1 MKFDFDE
8 WAQLA
13 KQDNVGFEK
22 KRSDILK
29 QFIASCASNDNDLRR
44 LNGLQFQIDMI
55 RRKHKSPMGAC
66 VAISEMMMDK
76 LYELMT
82 LDITDITLNAENQ
95 RRNKFSS
102 NNVVPFESSRKNERN
117 GMSNDAQQE

>member
-13 KQDNVGFEK
+13 KQDNVAFEE
-22 KRSDILK
+22 KRTEILK

-44 LNGLQFQIDMI
+44 LNGLQFQINMI

-82 LDITDITLNAENQ
+82 LDIAELILNAENKTE
-95 RRNKFSS
+95 NKTDDKIASGNVIPFKTSS
-102 NNVVPFESSRKNERN
+102 KHDKLRLKN
-117 GMSNDAQQE
+117 

>member
-13 KQDNVGFEK
+13 KQDKLAFEE
-22 KRSDILK
+22 KRTEILR
-29 QFIASCASNDNDLRR
+29 QLIESCASNDNNLRR
-44 LNGLQFQIDMI
+44 LNGLQFQINMI

-82 LDITDITLNAENQ
+82 LDIAELILNAENKTE
-95 RRNKFSS
+95 NKTDDKTASGNVIPFKTSS
-102 NNVVPFESSRKNERN
+102 KHDKLRLKN
-117 GMSNDAQQE
+117 